1 MSTPASDHDP
11 PTVELDDTLDRR
23 MWHIGRGHRCHTL
36 PTFAVV
42 ASHGGDLRVAFGLAV
57 RRRRTLGGM
66 SQERLAEL
74 AQVERAYVSALERGK
89 RNPTLL
95 TQQRIAAALGISLSQ
110 LIVDAEELD

>member
-1 MSTPASDHDP
+1 
-11 PTVELDDTLDRR
+11 

-36 PTFAVV
+36 PTLRAVTAPV
-42 ASHGGDLRVAFGLAV
+42 GDLRLRFGLAV
-57 RRRRTLGGM
+57 RRRRVLAGI

-95 TQQRIAAALGISLSQ
+95 TQQRLAGALGLSLHQ
-110 LIVDAEELD
+110 LIADAEGLK